1 MRAKMVNNI
10 SELLK
15 SQPYDFLRNNENLAE
30 NIILL
35 GYGGSYAYGTNNDNS
50 DVDIRGIATNSSRN
64 ILTGRDFEQVV
75 DVPTDTTIYS
85 FDKIVKL
92 LCSCNPNTVEILG
105 LKPEHYFLLS
115 DAGRKLIANRHLFLS
130 KLAIHSF
137 GGYANAQL
145 RRLENF
151 TARNSSQS
159 QLEKHILKSIEHA
172 SVDFKNRYF
181 DMPEDSIK
189 LYIDKSPRDDY
200 ETEIFCDVTLKHYPL
215 RDHKGMLNDMGTI
228 IQQYKKMGKRNSKAY
243 EHNKIG
249 KHMMH
254 LVRLYLM
261 AFDILEKGEIN
272 TYREKDHDFLMEI
285 RNGKYLDNDQ
295 KPTKEFYE
303 IVNEYEHKLDDLKDT
318 TDLPEVPDMD
328 KVMDL
333 VEEINGNVIC
343 KNCGY
348 FNG

>member
-1 MRAKMVNNI
+1 MSVK
-10 SELLK
+10 ELLK
-15 SQPYDFLRNNENLAE
+15 SKEYDFLRNDPNLGD
-30 NIILL
+30 NVILL
-35 GYGGSYAYGTNNDNS
+35 GYGGSYAYGTNNENS

-92 LCSCNPNTVEILG
+92 LCSCNPNTCEILG
-105 LKPEHYFLLS
+105 LKPEHYFVLT
-115 DAGRKLIANRHLFLS
+115 DAGKKLIDNRHLFLS
-130 KLAIHSF
+130 KRAIHSF
-137 GGYANAQL
+137 GGYANSQL

-151 TARNSSQS
+151 TARNTSQS

-172 SVDFKNRYF
+172 SVDFKSRYF

-189 LYIDKSPRDDY
+189 LYIDESPRDDY

-228 IQQYKKMGKRNSKAY
+228 IRQYAKMGKRNEKAMV
-243 EHNKIG
+243 HNKLG

-272 TYREKDHDFLMEI
+272 TYREKDHDFLMDV
-285 RNGKYLDNDQ
+285 RNGKYLDDNQ
-295 KPTKEFYE
+295 QPTKEFYE
-303 IVNEYEHKLDDLKDT
+303 IVDELEAKLDKLKDT
-318 TDLPEVPDMD
+318 TDLPDTPDMD

-333 VEEINGNVIC
+333 VEEANGDVVNKNVLP
-343 KNCGY
+343 Y
-348 FNG
+348 